1 MIKRKLGV
9 GGPDIS
15 AISLGCMSF
24 AGFYGPSEKSESFD
38 CLDSARDID
47 ITFLDTA
54 EMYGKGFSEELI
66 GEYQH
71 SRKHNFYIA
80 TKGGMI
86 IGGKR
91 GESDNSEKGLRKAL
105 EGSLRRLKVEQIE
118 LYYIHRRDFS
128 IEIEE
133 VVETLTKFK
142 KEGKIN
148 GFGFSE
154 ISPSSLRR
162 AHSVHPITA
171 VQNEYSLWTRYPELG
186 MVQTCKELGVCFVP
200 FSPLGR
206 GMLTDNLP
214 NPSVFPETDFR
225 KKMPRFLEPNFSTN
239 CKIISS
245 FIAFSNSRGWT
256 TSATA
261 LAWLLDQGE
270 HIIPIPGTR
279 TATHLKEWSGATKI
293 KFSTKRAHEH
303 ECSGYMCMVRTRTN
317 CGGTKFTNHC
327 CIFNVNFRISVL

>member
-1 MIKRKLGV
+1 MIYRKLGASGSSV
-9 GGPDIS
+9 S
-15 AISLGCMSF
+15 SISLGCMSF
-24 AGFYGPSEKSESFD
+24 AGFFGPTEKSESFK
-38 CLDSARDID
+38 CLDAARDEG

-54 EMYGKGFSEELI
+54 ELYGKGYSEELI

-71 SRKHNFYIA
+71 SRKHKFSIA
-80 TKGGMI
+80 TKGGII

-91 GESDNSEKGLRKAL
+91 GENDNSEKSLRIAL
-105 EGSLRRLKVEQIE
+105 EGSLKRLRVEKVE

-128 IEIEE
+128 IEIED

-142 KEGKIN
+142 EEGKIE

-162 AHSVHPITA
+162 AHKIHPVTA
-171 VQNEYSLWTRYPELG
+171 IQNEYSLWTRYPDLG
-186 MVQTCKELGVCFVP
+186 MIQTCSELGVCFVP

-206 GMLTDNLP
+206 GMLTDTFP
-214 NPSVFPETDFR
+214 NPSRFEKDDFR
-225 KKMPRFLEPNFSTN
+225 KNMPRFLEPNFSAN

-245 FIAFSNSRGWT
+245 FQKFAKSRGWT

-261 LAWLLDQGE
+261 LAWVLDQGE

-279 TATHLKEWSGATKI
+279 NAAHLREWTSAININFSEEDRTEI
-293 KFSTKRAHEH
+293 KNILPVGFAHGDRYSDQQIVGIERY
-303 ECSGYMCMVRTRTN
+303 C
-317 CGGTKFTNHC
+317 
-327 CIFNVNFRISVL
+327 